1 VIGRRSAAGRATA
14 LLLVASITLLGCGG
28 GGGGDKSG
36 QASPTTV
43 VRGLEVP
50 ADEGIEGVMAIRVTS
65 NAHTL
70 DTVDYDIHPP
80 AGGPHNPTPA
90 PCGFYDQAIPD
101 EYVVHTLEHGAVW
114 FAYSPTLP
122 AADIDKLHTIVD
134 QNDDLIATP
143 YSGLADGVAV
153 VVTAWARQLTLT
165 SVADP
170 RLQAFYEKY
179 RNSKNAPE
187 ASIACPRLQ
196 AP

>member
-1 VIGRRSAAGRATA
+1 VTGPRHARRRVAAV
-14 LLLVASITLLGCGG
+14 LLAASTVLLGCSGG
-28 GGGGDKSG
+28 GGGSKAAGGS
-36 QASPTTV
+36 ATTV

-50 ADEGIEGVMAIRVTS
+50 ANEGIKGVMAVRVTS

-101 EYVVHTLEHGAVW
+101 EYVVHTLEHGGVW
-114 FAYSPTLP
+114 FAYSPTLA
-122 AADIDKLHTIVD
+122 AADIARLHTIVD

-143 YSGLADGVAV
+143 YTGLADGVAV

-165 SVADP
+165 SVDDP
-170 RLQAFYEKY
+170 RLEAFYKKY
-179 RNSKNAPE
+179 RNGSQAPE

-196 AP
+196 GQ